1 MAGIRWRNTG
11 YTYMNEMRK
20 LIEAIEK
27 IKEVGETP
35 EFNEHGFRTLF
46 RNLSITGIEGD
57 IFKVSAIDYDA
68 SNPKNM
74 AEVDGVMLGWYDS
87 ERDQRTYIHIKD
99 LERILQT
106 AKSKL

>member
-1 MAGIRWRNTG
+1 M
-11 YTYMNEMRK
+11 
-20 LIEAIEK
+20 
-27 IKEVGETP
+27 ETVKQLDEDVRHDP
-35 EFNEHGFRTLF
+35 QPGDDEPLEEPGFNEHGFRTLF